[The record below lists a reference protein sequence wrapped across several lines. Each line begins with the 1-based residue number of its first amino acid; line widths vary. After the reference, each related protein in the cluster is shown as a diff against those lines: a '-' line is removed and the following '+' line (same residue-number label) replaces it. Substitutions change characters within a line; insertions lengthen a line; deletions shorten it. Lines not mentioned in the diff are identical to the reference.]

1 MSEETDDPIP
11 EENKEA
17 ESDDKKKKKLAAKFS
32 LIKDEEVLI
41 ATKPSVF
48 AFFSMYV
55 LAIVVGLVHFS
66 FNILAVADDPEN
78 SIAAFIKGMIDTDL
92 GRAIGFP
99 ILIMFVAWF
108 NRWMNIS
115 TSGRWYTSCLIMIA
129 LFPFLLTM
137 NGFIGEWF
145 FGDGEYPLRFIPDNY
160 PYKVMGIVW
169 PVVLILFT
177 NHYTRSFNY
186 AVTSDGI
193 IFKRQFLMTRSQ
205 RRMLYDNITE
215 VNLSQGPIGTMLRFG
230 SVLPM
235 TASGLGLGDES
246 VGISAAAGMAPAV
259 DSNDGVATVATKGL
273 FKMFFGILTAQR
285 TIRTLRP
292 DPANCFYNISKPD
305 VVKHMINEMHKE
317 KSQSSQ
323 LGELKDLLAQSLD
336 KKEDTA

>member
-1 MSEETDDPIP
+1 MSEEADDPAP

-17 ESDDKKKKKLAAKFS
+17 ESNHKNKEKMAAKFS
-32 LIKDEEVLI
+32 LISGEEVLI

-55 LAIVVGLVHFS
+55 LAVVVGLVHYS
-66 FNILAVADDPEN
+66 FNALSLMDDPEN
-78 SIAAFIKGMIDTDL
+78 SIAAFIKGMIDTDV

-99 ILIMFVAWF
+99 ILIMLVAWF

-115 TSGRWYTSCLIMIA
+115 TSGRWFTSSLMLIA
-129 LFPFLLTM
+129 LFPFLLAM

-145 FGDGEYPLRFIPDNY
+145 FADGEYPLSFIPESY
-160 PYKVMGIVW
+160 AYEMMGIVW
-169 PVVLILFT
+169 TIILIIST
-177 NHYTRSFNY
+177 THYTRSFNY

-246 VGISAAAGMAPAV
+246 VGMSAAAGMAPAV
-259 DSNDGVATVATKGL
+259 DSNDSTATVATKGL
-273 FKMFFGILTAQR
+273 FKLVFGILTAQR
-285 TIRTLRP
+285 TIRSLRP
-292 DPANCFYNISKPD
+292 DPSNCFYNISKPD
-305 VVKHMINEMHKE
+305 VVKQTINELHKE

-336 KKEDTA
+336 KSEDA

>member
-1 MSEETDDPIP
+1 MSEETDDPVP
-11 EENKEA
+11 EVNKEDK
-17 ESDDKKKKKLAAKFS
+17 SDDKKKEKLAAKFS
-32 LIKDEEVLI
+32 LISGEEVLI

-55 LAIVVGLVHFS
+55 LAVVVGLVHFA
-66 FNILAVADDPEN
+66 FNFYSAMDAPENWILASLKE
-78 SIAAFIKGMIDTDL
+78 FITTDL

-99 ILIMFVAWF
+99 ILIMLVAWF
-108 NRWMNIS
+108 NRWVNIS
-115 TSGRWYTSCLIMIA
+115 TSGRWYTSSLILIA
-129 LFPFLLTM
+129 VFPFLLAM
-137 NGFIGEWF
+137 NDFIG
-145 FGDGEYPLRFIPDNY
+145 GLIDNY
-160 PYKVMGIVW
+160 PLDFLPDRYNYEIMGIVW
-169 PVVLILFT
+169 TIVLILFT
-177 NHYTRSFNY
+177 THYTRSFNY

-193 IFKRQFLMTRSQ
+193 IFKRQFMMSRSQ

-246 VGISAAAGMAPAV
+246 VGISAAAGMAPSA
-259 DSNDGVATVATKGL
+259 DSNDDAATVATKGL
-273 FKMFFGILTAQR
+273 FKLIFGILTAQR
-285 TIRTLRP
+285 TIRSLRP
-292 DPANCFYNISKPD
+292 DPSNCFYNISKPD

-336 KKEDTA
+336 KKEDA

>member
-1 MSEETDDPIP
+1 MSEEADDPVP
-11 EENKEA
+11 EENKDA
-17 ESDDKKKKKLAAKFS
+17 ESDEKNKEKMAAKFS
-32 LIKDEEVLI
+32 LISGEEVLI
-41 ATKPSVF
+41 ATRPSVF

-55 LAIVVGLVHFS
+55 LAVIVGLVHYS
-66 FNILAVADDPEN
+66 FNALALADDPEN
-78 SIAAFIKGMIDTDL
+78 WILKSLKGIIDTDL

-99 ILIMFVAWF
+99 ILIMLVAWF
-108 NRWMNIS
+108 NRWVNIS
-115 TSGRWYTSCLIMIA
+115 TSGRWYTTILMLIA
-129 LFPFLLTM
+129 LLPFLLTL
-137 NGFIGEWF
+137 NGLIGDWF
-145 FGDGEYPLRFIPDNY
+145 FADGDYPLSFLPDTY
-160 PYKVMGIVW
+160 AYEIMGVVW
-169 PVVLILFT
+169 AVLLILFT

-259 DSNDGVATVATKGL
+259 DDNDNAATVATKGL

-285 TIRTLRP
+285 TIRSLRP

-305 VVKHMINEMHKE
+305 VVKQMINELHKE

-336 KKEDTA
+336 KTEDA

>member
-1 MSEETDDPIP
+1 MSEETDDPVP
-11 EENKEA
+11 EENKEDF
-17 ESDDKKKKKLAAKFS
+17 SDDKKKEKLAAKFS
-32 LIKDEEVLI
+32 LISGEEVLI

-55 LAIVVGLVHFS
+55 LAVVVGLVHYS
-66 FNILAVADDPEN
+66 FNALSLMDDPEN
-78 SIAAFIKGMIDTDL
+78 SIAAFLKGMIDTDI

-99 ILIMFVAWF
+99 ILIMLVAWF
-108 NRWMNIS
+108 NRWVNIS
-115 TSGRWYTSCLIMIA
+115 TSGRWYTSSLILIA
-129 LFPFLLTM
+129 LFPFLLAM
-137 NGFIGEWF
+137 NGLIGDWF
-145 FGDGEYPLRFIPDNY
+145 FDDGEYPLSFLPDSY
-160 PYKVMGIVW
+160 AYELMGIVW
-169 PVVLILFT
+169 AIVLILFT
-177 NHYTRSFNY
+177 THYTRSFNY

-259 DSNDGVATVATKGL
+259 DDNDNAATVATKGL
-273 FKMFFGILTAQR
+273 FKLIFGLLTAQR
-285 TIRTLRP
+285 TIRSLRP
-292 DPANCFYNISKPD
+292 DPSNCFYNISKPD

-336 KKEDTA
+336 KKEDD